1 MTNKQSLTLPNR
13 FCFNYR
19 QSFTSFYRKALEQ
32 QPVRQIE
39 LDFSLVDYID
49 SAALGMLVLLH
60 RNAVAKNVRVLL
72 KGASGDVS
80 EILDMANMSK
90 YFVIEA

>member
-1 MTNKQSLTLPNR
+1 M
-13 FCFNYR
+13 
-19 QSFTSFYRKALEQ
+19 
-32 QPVRQIE
+32 RQIE